1 MAVKEVEQL
10 TGMTRAN
17 IRYYEMEGLVLP
29 KRNANGH
36 REYSKSDVEE
46 LNKIKLLRTLYI
58 SIEEIKE
65 LKENQKRL
73 SEVLETQLEKLEKE
87 RKSIVQA
94 IDVCRMMKDDRVD
107 FRTLNAG
114 YYYAEYNRMTQN
126 ENEVL
131 KTDQIPQERIPV
143 RRLLARGLDTAF
155 YTIIWHAILMLLLGV
170 NLQRLGSVAEFVD
183 VLIVWLMMIIF
194 EGFLL
199 SRFGT
204 TLGKWIFGIE
214 VTNLDEGRLTF
225 TEACVRCVNV
235 FIHGYGCQIP
245 IYGWWK
251 QYKCYEDCSSGVPLK
266 WEEDS
271 CVVLKD
277 KKGWRIAVYILSLVI
292 IVGMEALMIFKV
304 ELPPN
309 LGNITRAQFNE
320 NYHELAE
327 EKGVLVYD
335 YDPAFS
341 CIVED
346 DGIMKGL
353 IFLGDYSPT
362 LYYEEIQLAMQAFI
376 YAKEPKSVM
385 TGEVQKAFDR
395 IMNLPDMENDS
406 FEVCGVQVTII
417 SEGENFCLEM
427 RIVE

>member
-1 MAVKEVEQL
+1 MTVKEVEQL

-17 IRYYEMEGLVLP
+17 IRYYEMEGLLIP
-29 KRNANGH
+29 KRNTNGH

-65 LKENQKRL
+65 LKTNQKRL

-87 RKSIVQA
+87 RRSVVQA
-94 IDVCRMMKDDRVD
+94 MDICRMMKNDQVD
-107 FRTLNAG
+107 FRTFNAG

-131 KTDQIPQERIPV
+131 KKDQIPQERIPV

-155 YTIIWHAILMLLLGV
+155 YTIIWHAILMVLLNV
-170 NLQRLGSVAEFVD
+170 NLQRLGAIGEVVD
-183 VLIVWLMMIIF
+183 VIIVWLLMIVF
-194 EGFLL
+194 EGFFV
-199 SRFGT
+199 SRYGT

-214 VTNLDEGRLTF
+214 VTNLEDGRLTF

-235 FIHGYGCQIP
+235 FIYGYGCEIP

-277 KKGWRIAVYILSLVI
+277 KKKWRILAYILVVVI
-292 IVGMEALMIFKV
+292 IVGIEAFLSFKV

-309 LGNITRAQFNE
+309 LGNITSVQFSE
-320 NYHELAE
+320 NYKELAE

-335 YDPAFS
+335 YDPSFS

-346 DGIMKGL
+346 GIMKGL
-353 IFLGDYSPT
+353 FFVGDYSPT
-362 LYYEEIQLAMQAFI
+362 LYSEEIQLAMQAFI

-385 TGEVQKAFDR
+385 TSEVQKAFER
-395 IMNLPDMENDS
+395 IMNVQDMESDI
-406 FEVCGVQVTII
+406 FEVCGVQMTII
-417 SEGENFCLEM
+417 SDGETFCFEM
-427 RIVE
+427 RIAE

>member
-1 MAVKEVEQL
+1 MTIKEVEQL

-17 IRYYEMEGLVLP
+17 IRYYEMEGLLIP
-29 KRNANGH
+29 ERNANGH
-36 REYSKSDVEE
+36 REYSESDVEE

-58 SIEEIKE
+58 SIDEIKE
-65 LKENQKRL
+65 LKANQKKL

-87 RKSIVQA
+87 RRSIVQA
-94 IDVCRMMKDDRVD
+94 IDVCRMMKNDQVD
-107 FRTLNAG
+107 FRTFNAG
-114 YYYAEYNRMTQN
+114 YYYAEYNRMTEN

-131 KTDQIPQERIPV
+131 KADQIPQDRIPV
-143 RRLLARGLDTAF
+143 RRLLARGLDTGL
-155 YTIIWHAILMLLLGV
+155 YTIIWHVILMLLLDV
-170 NLQRLGSVAEFVD
+170 NLQRLGAVGEFVD
-183 VLIVWLMMIIF
+183 VIIVWLLMIIF

-204 TLGKWIFGIE
+204 TLGKWVFGIE

-235 FIHGYGCQIP
+235 FIHGYGCEIP

-266 WEEDS
+266 WEDDS

-277 KKGWRIAVYILSLVI
+277 KKKWKLVI
-292 IVGMEALMIFKV
+292 YPVLVAAIVGIEILLNAMIA
-304 ELPPN
+304 LPPN
-309 LGNITRAQFNE
+309 LGELTRTQFDE
-320 NYHELAE
+320 NYKELAE

-335 YDPAFS
+335 YEPSFS

-346 DGIMKGL
+346 DGIVKGL
-353 IFLGDYSPT
+353 FFVGDYSPT
-362 LYYEEIQLAMQAFI
+362 LYYDEIQLAMQAFI

-385 TGEVQKAFDR
+385 TSDVQKAFDR
-395 IMNLPDMENDS
+395 VMNLPDMESDV
-406 FEVCGVQVTII
+406 FEVCGVQITIT
-417 SEGENFCLEM
+417 SDGEIFCFEII
-427 RIVE
+427 IVE